1 MSYFM
6 NTTPEARA
14 RYEARKQ
21 RDALRAMM
29 IATQPKAPFALIVC
43 ATFVIAFCVATIAFQ
58 FV

>member
-1 MSYFM
+1 MQYFM

-21 RDALRAMM
+21 RDALREVMR
-29 IATQPKAPFALIVC
+29 ATQPKAPFALIVC
-43 ATFVIAFCVATIAFQ
+43 ATFVVAFCVALIAFQ